1 MTLRSKAESAQKA
14 ITSLDSQGGFWSSLG
29 NGARSIAGA
38 RSARTY
44 RTEGRAVRLAGAM
57 VRIGVFGMFEF
68 ELEGSV
74 VRAGCR

>member
-14 ITSLDSQGGFWSSLG
+14 ITSLDSPVGLVV
-29 NGARSIAGA
+29 ARERSPIRRRE